1 MSFFRPKAYYRPTDL
16 DEAVSLLSAHGKS
29 ARLLA
34 GGTDLLIQRPPTVEI
49 LVDIRSLG
57 LHTIKKDEQG
67 GLAIGAATPVEAL
80 EREEALAVGP
90 HRALL
95 EAAESM
101 ATPTI
106 RNMATIGGNLCNASP
121 AGDLCVALTALG
133 AVVLIAGSK
142 GRREIPITG
151 FFLSPNA
158 TALQEDELV
167 AEIRIPSFPE
177 GAGSSFLKLRHHQ
190 TSVDIAI
197 VNVASRLRTQDGR
210 CAEAVLSMG
219 AVGPTPLRATRAE
232 ALLTGQR
239 MSEELLNRAAQAAM
253 EESAPI
259 DDIRASAEY
268 RRKMVAVLMKTSL
281 ETSLRRCGA

>member
-1 MSFFRPKAYYRPTDL
+1 MNFFRPRAYYRPTDM

-34 GGTDLLIQRPPTVEI
+34 GGTDLLIQRPPTVDI

-57 LHTIKKDEQG
+57 LNYIKKDKG
-67 GLAIGAATPVEAL
+67 GGVAIGAATPVEAL
-80 EREEALAVGP
+80 EREEAFTAGP
-90 HRALL
+90 NRALM
-95 EAAESM
+95 EAADVM

-121 AGDLCVALTALG
+121 AGDLCVTLMALG
-133 AVVLIAGSK
+133 AGIVIAGSK
-142 GRREIPITG
+142 NQREIPVTE
-151 FFLSPNA
+151 FFLSPNT
-158 TALQEDELV
+158 TALQKGEMV

-177 GAGSSFLKLRHHQ
+177 KAGASFCKLRHHQ

-197 VNVASRLRTQDGR
+197 VNVATRLHMQDGR

-232 ALLTGQR
+232 AMLIGESPDEGLLA
-239 MSEELLNRAAQAAM
+239 RASQAAM

-259 DDIRASAEY
+259 DDIRASANY
-268 RRKMVAVLMKTSL
+268 RRKMIAVLVKKSL